1 MNTDLQRGHN
11 RMRYLLPALIVW
23 GQLLLSGAIDDTELE
38 TTLIGIHHQSIVLG
52 CRFTTHDDF
61 LLESLVITWQR
72 VEHNEVVHSYYYG
85 KDQTSHQ
92 SEQYSGRTSLL
103 PEEFKHGNASLKLE
117 GVRAEDAGQYICFV
131 STISGS
137 VKETVLLKFAAYYK
151 DTQLLIKLQPSSS
164 TFILESQGYPE
175 ASVLW
180 YCAEDKNV
188 LLKPNT
194 SFVTSEDGLYLLRSV
209 LEVDHAKTNC
219 NHTVEIH
226 NNLVNQTVTRK
237 FNLLL
242 PRIQEDNTDKRWCII
257 LGCCILAFA
266 AIIVLI
272 LVIYKHQERKTG
284 GKTKPGFI

>member
-1 MNTDLQRGHN
+1 MNMDLQRGHN
-11 RMRYLLPALIVW
+11 RMRYLLPVLIVW
-23 GQLLLSGAIDDTELE
+23 GQLLLSDAIDDTAPE

-52 CRFTTHDDF
+52 CRFATHDGF
-61 LLESLVITWQR
+61 QLENLIITWQR
-72 VEHNEVVHSYYYG
+72 VEHDEVVHSYYYG

-92 SEQYSGRTSLL
+92 SEQYSGRTSLF

-137 VKETVLLKFAAYYK
+137 AEETVFLNFAAYYK
-151 DTQLLIKLQPSSS
+151 DTQLLIKLQPSST

-188 LLKPNT
+188 LLKPHT
-194 SFVTSEDGLYLLRSV
+194 SFVPREDGLYSLRSV

-219 NHTVEIH
+219 NHIVEI
-226 NNLVNQTVTRK
+226 NNILVNQTVTRK

-242 PRIQEDNTDKRWCII
+242 PRIQENNTDRRWCIA
-257 LGCCILAFA
+257 LGSCLLVFA

-272 LVIYKHQERKTG
+272 LVIYKHQERKAG
-284 GKTKPGFI
+284 EKTKPEFI